1 MRQINSHR
9 TSFQELYAILK
20 SLDSVPTCI
29 QQMFLVFGIEKKMDK
44 GRKFTQEK
52 SAYFKAVFFERAN
65 SALPI
70 IC

>member
-1 MRQINSHR
+1 
-9 TSFQELYAILK
+9 
-20 SLDSVPTCI
+20 
-29 QQMFLVFGIEKKMDK
+29 MFLVFGIEKKMDK